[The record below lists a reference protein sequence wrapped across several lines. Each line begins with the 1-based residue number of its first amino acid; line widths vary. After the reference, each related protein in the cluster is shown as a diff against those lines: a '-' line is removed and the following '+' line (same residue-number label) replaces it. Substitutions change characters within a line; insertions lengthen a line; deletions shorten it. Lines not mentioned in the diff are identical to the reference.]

1 LFETVGVDLVN
12 SVFEQNEKI
21 KYAEISLKNKE
32 MNKKEIERYAKKKS
46 DMQLEIENLQ
56 NQRTA
61 IIAKKKNTKKK
72 ILFKD

>member
-1 LFETVGVDLVN
+1 
-12 SVFEQNEKI
+12 
-21 KYAEISLKNKE
+21 

-46 DMQLEIENLQ
+46 DMRLEIENLQ